1 MLNCLSLNP
10 YYRVT
15 AYDSLKNCKVFDSV
29 RSEKKENI
37 IDFIAHAIN
46 ATKRPNAK
54 QKRSR
59 LNRQNKTMSTI
70 IGLNLQT
77 TGIAPIELDIDT
89 TDAFDYENVENAK
102 FTVDDLKMLLINEI
116 KHYNYQQRL
125 RSSARVN

>member
-1 MLNCLSLNP
+1 
-10 YYRVT
+10 
-15 AYDSLKNCKVFDSV
+15 
-29 RSEKKENI
+29 
-37 IDFIAHAIN
+37 
-46 ATKRPNAK
+46 
-54 QKRSR
+54 
-59 LNRQNKTMSTI
+59 MSTI
-70 IGLNLQT
+70 IGVGGNLQA